1 MTTYLIQSF
10 VYLLYVS
17 TYHSLHYTALG
28 TIQIL
33 RNHWTRWVGSE
44 HAIFCLLSVHRGWVG
59 QKKSKNLLT

>member
-28 TIQIL
+28 PFKYYVIFAGMLQAGGQI
-33 RNHWTRWVGSE
+33 RERRRAVG
-44 HAIFCLLSVHRGWVG
+44 ARRINTCPPDF
-59 QKKSKNLLT
+59 